1 MQSPHIFP
9 PIHVQIDLE
18 PFLPFR
24 YAFES
29 FVAAA
34 GVGEVGVEAA
44 AEFVGGDR
52 WIFVRPRRPGV
63 VLVYEVDR
71 EGVANFRELVDVE
84 AGEFHEIAMG
94 ELQW

>member
-1 MQSPHIFP
+1 M
-9 PIHVQIDLE
+9 QIDLE

-29 FVAAA
+29 FVTAA
-34 GVGEVGVEAA
+34 GVGEVGVKAA
-44 AEFVGGDR
+44 AELVGRDGWVFMR
-52 WIFVRPRRPGV
+52 PWRPRV

-71 EGVANFRELVDVE
+71 EGVADFRELVDIKS
-84 AGEFHEIAMG
+84 GELHEIAMG

>member
-1 MQSPHIFP
+1 M
-9 PIHVQIDLE
+9 QIDLE
-18 PFLPFR
+18 PFLPFG

-29 FVAAA
+29 FVTPTRI
-34 GVGEVGVEAA
+34 GEVGVEAA
-44 AEFVGGDR
+44 AEFVRGDR
-52 WIFVRPRRPGV
+52 WIFVRPWGPRV

-71 EGVANFRELVDVE
+71 EGVANFGELVDVE